1 MAATIAATRA
11 FFLDIGSVAG
21 DGCGQAFLDPVPG
34 LQLASHRRVTDR
46 LVVCGERI
54 AEEMDRPA
62 VFHRAAVAGTVD
74 EELLE
79 LLGDVLALRSRP
91 SRLGGVMESCQARAA
106 IRLEPRAN
114 GVLVAVEPPG
124 HLRDTPALRIQEDV
138 VTALGEVWPGT
149 TGLFSQGV
157 FLRGQDKTNHG
168 DSSPA
173 GEYA

>member
-1 MAATIAATRA
+1 M
-11 FFLDIGSVAG
+11 
-21 DGCGQAFLDPVPG
+21 
-34 LQLASHRRVTDR
+34 
-46 LVVCGERI
+46 
-54 AEEMDRPA
+54 
-62 VFHRAAVAGTVD
+62 AGTVD
-74 EELLE
+74 EELFE
-79 LLGDVLALRSRP
+79 LLGDVLAFRGRP
-91 SRLGGVMESCQARAA
+91 SWLGGVLEPCQAREA

-124 HLRDTPALRIQEDV
+124 NLRDTPALRIQEDV

-173 GEYA
+173 GEYE